1 MLCGLLYD
9 ARMMILKAILLTT
22 VLVPTQVD
30 EPTETTAPETTT
42 TTVAPT
48 TTTTTVAPTT
58 TTTTVPETTTTT
70 TTTVAPTTTT
80 TTTAPRASGDPECP
94 TDVCGYA
101 VIGDDGLVY
110 GVIVCSNWCTGQTM
124 SHEYM
129 GCPPGC
135 RLVVQGQQ
143 TADGNVAGWHGTT
156 SDGQGNMSNN
166 GSVRYDDATQTHVIS
181 ADPSCSDCA
190 DGGIQAGAPME
201 SVTAPQYRDELAC
214 QNVRDHNLEMP
225 TGLICDE
232 PTTTTT
238 TVPATTTTTTT
249 TTVPAQTTS
258 SQQTVVQEPAE
269 EESTP
274 VTATYVSVP
283 PQEGPYEGLY

>member
-1 MLCGLLYD
+1 
-9 ARMMILKAILLTT
+9 MILKAILLTT
-22 VLVPTQVD
+22 VLVPAQVD
-30 EPTETTAPETTT
+30 EPTDTTAPETTT

-48 TTTTTVAPTT
+48 TTTT
-58 TTTTVPETTTTT
+58 VPEATTTTTTT

-80 TTTAPRASGDPECP
+80 TVAPETTTTTTAPQTSSDPECP
-94 TDVCGYA
+94 TEVCGYA

-124 SHEYM
+124 QHEYM

-156 SDGQGNMSNN
+156 SDGQGNMSND

-181 ADPSCSDCA
+181 ADPACSDCA

-201 SVTAPQYRDELAC
+201 SVTPPQYRDEWAC
-214 QNVRDHNLEMP
+214 QDVRDRNLEMP
-225 TGLICDE
+225 AGLICDE
-232 PTTTTT
+232 PATTTT
-238 TVPATTTTTTT
+238 TVVTTTTTT
-249 TTVPAQTTS
+249 TTVPTQTTS
-258 SQQTVVQEPAE
+258 TQETIVQEPAE
-269 EESTP
+269 EEPTP
-274 VTATYVSVP
+274 ATTTYVSVP
-283 PQEGPYEGLY
+283 PQEGPYKGLY

>member
-48 TTTTTVAPTT
+48 TTTTVAPTTT

-70 TTTVAPTTTT
+70 TTTVAPATTTT
-80 TTTAPRASGDPECP
+80 TPQVSSDPQCP
-94 TDVCGYA
+94 TEVCGYA

-124 SHEYM
+124 QHEYM

-156 SDGQGNMSNN
+156 SDGQGNMSND

-181 ADPSCSDCA
+181 ANPSCSDCA
-190 DGGIQAGAPME
+190 DGGIQAGAPMD
-201 SVTAPQYRDELAC
+201 SVTPPQYRDELAC
-214 QNVRDHNLEMP
+214 ETVRDHNLEMP
-225 TGLICDE
+225 PGLICDE

-238 TVPATTTTTTT
+238 TVPATTTTTST

-258 SQQTVVQEPAE
+258 SQQTEVQEPAE
-269 EESTP
+269 EQSTTT
-274 VTATYVSVP
+274 TATYVSEP
-283 PQEGPYEGLY
+283 PQEGPYDGLY

>member
-1 MLCGLLYD
+1 
-9 ARMMILKAILLTT
+9 MILLKAILLTA

-58 TTTTVPETTTTT
+58 TTTTTPEATTTT
-70 TTTVAPTTTT
+70 TTTVAPETTT
-80 TTTAPRASGDPECP
+80 TTTAPQTSSDPECP
-94 TDVCGYA
+94 TEVCGYA

-124 SHEYM
+124 QHEYM

-156 SDGQGNMSNN
+156 SDGQGNMSND

-201 SVTAPQYRDELAC
+201 SVAPPQYRDEWAC
-214 QNVRDHNLEMP
+214 QDVHDRNLEMP
-225 TGLICDE
+225 AGLICDE

-238 TVPATTTTTTT
+238 TVVTTTTTT
-249 TTVPAQTTS
+249 TTVPTQTTS
-258 SQQTVVQEPAE
+258 TQETIVQEPAE
-269 EESTP
+269 EEPTP

-283 PQEGPYEGLY
+283 PQEGPYKGLY